1 MEKENVFG
9 YHLITFISPI
19 KSWTWYFIQIW
30 HNIKTCPH
38 PSPRCS
44 YTSHVSFLPLSI
56 HSPYLRLQGP
66 VLSLLALH
74 PIKSNKTSIMVF
86 KLKENWCSCWS
97 HSLITLKQG
106 GKRSKH
112 SSQNLLGLAVILVGL
127 TWLTQQ
133 RRKPSFSCSHQKQPK
148 RRLNASACGLH
159 QMCGITQT
167 QNYKNK
173 IYSFPSTQ
181 YNIPQGKSRVIWG
194 FMWSSERLS
203 DIYLKV
209 KLRREWIIFTSSF
222 SGFWSSLV

>member
-1 MEKENVFG
+1 MEKEDVFG
-9 YHLITFISPI
+9 YHIITFISPI

-44 YTSHVSFLPLSI
+44 YTSHVSLLPLSI
-56 HSPYLRLQGP
+56 HSPYRRLQGP

-112 SSQNLLGLAVILVGL
+112 SSQNLLGLAVIPVKPSSWLVGL

-133 RRKPSFSCSHQKQPK
+133 WTKPSFSCSHQK
-148 RRLNASACGLH
+148 
-159 QMCGITQT
+159 
-167 QNYKNK
+167 
-173 IYSFPSTQ
+173 
-181 YNIPQGKSRVIWG
+181 
-194 FMWSSERLS
+194 
-203 DIYLKV
+203 
-209 KLRREWIIFTSSF
+209 
-222 SGFWSSLV
+222 